1 MGRGER
7 RGGSGNRQERWVERK
22 GGGGKNK
29 EWESER
35 GGGMKVKGKIWW
47 KGERERCREDRKK
60 EKGDKLSLAG
70 KSENEKGKK
79 WLEMEGKGGGRE
91 EQGKETV
98 KVGEERGKR
107 GD

>member
-1 MGRGER
+1 M
-7 RGGSGNRQERWVERK
+7 
-22 GGGGKNK
+22 
-29 EWESER
+29 
-35 GGGMKVKGKIWW
+35 
-47 KGERERCREDRKK
+47 
-60 EKGDKLSLAG
+60 SLAG